1 MTTCWQNG
9 PSSFSQGSKTNILCL
24 RGFALIPVQSVIR
37 RRIGGLWRGED
48 TGKTFL
54 LQKNRGK
61 TFVCRKML
69 LYLPS
74 RKQ

>member
-1 MTTCWQNG
+1 MTTRRQNG
-9 PSSFSQGSKTNILCL
+9 PSSFSQTQRQTPCVSPWLCIDSGSERHMPKDWGIME
-24 RGFALIPVQSVIR
+24 
-37 RRIGGLWRGED
+37 GED